1 MLYGQGSKGCRP
13 HRHEYRGY
21 FFVGKGNRM
30 AEGESGIDAGAVA
43 VAAGP
48 DHAAP
53 DLDWSSAALTTP
65 LDDARPP
72 RPPLRQSL
80 KAATQ
85 KKHWAVIALITAY
98 IGWFSY
104 LSWKLYYGYGYPPFD
119 LAIFDQGMWL
129 LTHFHIPFV
138 TVMGRNLFGD
148 HTSFILL
155 LFAPFYRLFPEP
167 MGLLILQTLAIA
179 GAAIPIYV
187 LGQKFTR
194 NTYIATALAATFLL
208 NPALEQGNLQ
218 QFHPEALQ
226 VLIIAV
232 AIYAAIESRGALL
245 FVMVV
250 LSLMVKE
257 DAALL
262 IVPLGLWVL
271 WRRDRKWGLW
281 IIAGAVAWSAAV
293 LEWIIPSLLGQSSL
307 YSGDIPFGGV
317 SGFFR
322 TMFTLPVTFL
332 TYLKDDGRPYYV
344 WQMGFTTGWGFLLS
358 PEIAAIGL
366 LVLLENVVS
375 TLPYMHQIPYQ
386 FSMPIVPILVLGT
399 VWAVSR
405 QTTKRRY
412 VLTGVTVACAL
423 WSCALW
429 GYAPF
434 SSNKVTA
441 TWAPNSAAVSAFS
454 KLERKIPPNAIV
466 SAWYLFVPHLDHR
479 TQIYLWPTPFDTQN
493 YGLFNNNGTVLPI
506 ASKVQYLVLSIPV
519 SPSEDESVFTPLSK
533 EFTLI
538 AHDDGIGLFKR
549 TSK

>member
-1 MLYGQGSKGCRP
+1 MT
-13 HRHEYRGY
+13 E
-21 FFVGKGNRM
+21 
-30 AEGESGIDAGAVA
+30 AEERSSGDVGAVA
-43 VAAGP
+43 VATGVG
-48 DHAAP
+48 HASG
-53 DLDWSSAALTTP
+53 DFTEILDVSPPPSGDT
-65 LDDARPP
+65 RPP
-72 RPPLRQSL
+72 RPSLRESL
-80 KAATQ
+80 KGATQ
-85 KKHWAVIALITAY
+85 KKHWPVIALIAAY
-98 IGWFSY
+98 VGWFSY
-104 LSWKLYYGYGYPPFD
+104 LSWKLYDGYGYPPFD

-167 MGLLILQTLAIA
+167 MGLLILQTLALA
-179 GAAIPIYV
+179 GAAIPIYM
-187 LGQKFTR
+187 LGQKLTR
-194 NTYIATALAATFLL
+194 NTYIATALAAAFLL

-232 AIYAAIESRGALL
+232 AIYAAIESRGRLL

-271 WRRDRKWGLW
+271 WRRNRKWGLW
-281 IIAGAVAWSAAV
+281 IISGAVAWSAAV
-293 LEWIIPSLLGQSSL
+293 LEWIIPSFLGHSSL

-317 SGFFR
+317 TGFFK
-322 TMFTLPVTFL
+322 TLFTLPVTML

-344 WQMGFTTGWGFLLS
+344 WQIGFTTGWGFLLS

-366 LVLLENVVS
+366 LVLAENVVS
-375 TLPYMHQIPYQ
+375 QLPYMHQLPYQ
-386 FSMPIVPILVLGT
+386 FSMPLVPILVLGT

-405 QTTKRRY
+405 QKSKTARY
-412 VLTGVTVACAL
+412 VLTTVTVGCAL
-423 WSCALW
+423 WSCVLW

-434 SSNKVTA
+434 SSNNVTP
-441 TWAPNSAAVSAFS
+441 TWGPTSAAVHAFA
-454 KLERKIPPNAIV
+454 KLDRMIPPNAIV

-479 TQIYLWPTPFDTQN
+479 TEIYLWPTPFDVQN
-493 YGLFNNNGTVLPI
+493 YGLLNNDGTVLPI
-506 ASKVQYLVLSIPV
+506 ASKVQYLVLPIPV
-519 SPSEDESVFTPLSK
+519 NADDDVNIFDPIAKHFK
-533 EFTLI
+533 LI
-538 AHDDGIGLFKR
+538 AHYDGIGLFKR
-549 TSK
+549 TST

>member
-1 MLYGQGSKGCRP
+1 MSDADVWSGDDDGS
-13 HRHEYRGY
+13 
-21 FFVGKGNRM
+21 
-30 AEGESGIDAGAVA
+30 VA
-43 VAAGP
+43 VATGP
-48 DHAAP
+48 DDASDGVDRFIDPRLRPA
-53 DLDWSSAALTTP
+53 S
-65 LDDARPP
+65 DARAP
-72 RPPLRQSL
+72 RRSLGDSLRG
-80 KAATQ
+80 ATQ
-85 KKHWAVIALITAY
+85 RKHWAVIALIGGY
-98 IGWFSY
+98 VGWFSY

-167 MGLLILQTLAIA
+167 MGLLILQTLALA

-187 LGQKFTR
+187 LAQKFTR
-194 NTYIATALAATFLL
+194 NTYIATALVAAFLL

-226 VLIIAV
+226 VFIIAV

-262 IVPLGLWVL
+262 IIPLGLWVL

-281 IIAGAVAWSAAV
+281 IIAGAVAWSLAV
-293 LEWIIPSLLGQSSL
+293 LEWIIPSLLGQGSL

-317 SGFFR
+317 TGFLK
-322 TMFTLPVTFL
+322 TLFTLPVTML

-344 WQMGFTTGWGFLLS
+344 WQMGFSTGWAFLFS

-366 LVLLENVVS
+366 LVLLENVFS
-375 TLPYMHQIPYQ
+375 TLPYMHQLPYQ
-386 FSMPIVPILVLGT
+386 FSMPLVPILVLGT
-399 VWAVSR
+399 VWAVVR
-405 QTTKRRY
+405 QKSSLARYALTT
-412 VLTGVTVACAL
+412 VTLACAL
-423 WSCALW
+423 WSCVLW

-434 SSNKVTA
+434 SSNTVTP
-441 TWAPNSAAVSAFS
+441 TWSPNSVAVRAFS
-454 KLERKIPPNAIV
+454 ALDAKIPPNAIV

-493 YGLFNNNGTVLPI
+493 YGLFNNNGDVLPI
-506 ASKVQYLVLSIPV
+506 AKKVQYLVLPIPLNA
-519 SPSEDESVFTPLSK
+519 SDDENVFAPMAK
-533 EFTLI
+533 QFKLI
-538 AHDDGIGLFKR
+538 AHVDGIGLFKR
-549 TSK
+549 VST

>member
-1 MLYGQGSKGCRP
+1 MTQAEVTSGTDVESIDVADD
-13 HRHEYRGY
+13 HRQAILDEYPALSPTQHS
-21 FFVGKGNRM
+21 F
-30 AEGESGIDAGAVA
+30 AGA
-43 VAAGP
+43 
-48 DHAAP
+48 
-53 DLDWSSAALTTP
+53 
-65 LDDARPP
+65 RRP
-72 RPPLRQSL
+72 RPPIRDSLR
-80 KAATQ
+80 AATQ
-85 KKHWAVIALITAY
+85 PKHWAVIALILAY
-98 IGWFSY
+98 ISWFSY

-167 MGLLILQTLAIA
+167 QGLLMLQTLAIA
-179 GAAIPIYV
+179 CTAIPIYV
-187 LGQKFTR
+187 LAQKFTR

-208 NPALEQGNLQ
+208 NPALEQGNMQ

-232 AIYAAIESRGALL
+232 AIYAAIESRGRLL
-245 FVMVV
+245 IVMVV

-262 IVPLGLWVL
+262 VVPLGLWVL

-281 IIAGAVAWSAAV
+281 IIAGAVAWTAAA
-293 LEWIIPSLLGQSSL
+293 LELIIPSLLGQTSL

-332 TYLKDDGRPYYV
+332 TYLKDDNRPYYV

-358 PEIAAIGL
+358 PEIAAIGV

-375 TLPYMHQIPYQ
+375 TLPYMQQIPYQ
-386 FSMPIVPILVLGT
+386 FSMPLVPILVLGT
-399 VWAVSR
+399 VWAIGR
-405 QTTKRRY
+405 QKSQLRRY
-412 VLTGVTVACAL
+412 VLTTVTVGCAL
-423 WSCALW
+423 WSCVLW
-429 GYAPF
+429 GVAPF
-434 SSNKVTA
+434 SSNSLSG
-441 TWAPNSAAVSAFS
+441 TWAPNSAAVRDISS
-454 KLERKIPPNAIV
+454 LEQKIPPNAIV
-466 SAWYLFVPHLDHR
+466 SAYYLFVPHLDHR
-479 TQIYLWPTPFDTQN
+479 TQIYLWPTPFDTGN

-506 ASKVQYLVLSIPV
+506 ARKVQYLVLPIPLDAAN
-519 SPSEDESVFTPLSK
+519 DESVFAPLSK

-538 AHDDGIGLFKR
+538 DHADGVGLFKR
-549 TSK
+549 TAG

>member
-1 MLYGQGSKGCRP
+1 
-13 HRHEYRGY
+13 
-21 FFVGKGNRM
+21 M
-30 AEGESGIDAGAVA
+30 AEAEESSGIDFGAVA
-43 VAAGP
+43 VASGP
-48 DHAAP
+48 DQASGDVAP
-53 DLDWSSAALTTP
+53 SVTATTIP
-65 LDDARPP
+65 SDDTRPP
-72 RPPLRQSL
+72 RPSLRQSL
-80 KAATQ
+80 KGATR
-85 KKHWAVIALITAY
+85 KKHWAVIALIAAY
-98 IGWFSY
+98 VGWFSY

-167 MGLLILQTLAIA
+167 QGLLMLQTLAIA

-187 LGQKFTR
+187 LAQKFTR

-208 NPALEQGNLQ
+208 NPALEQGNMQ

-262 IVPLGLWVL
+262 IIPLGLWVL

-281 IIAGAVAWSAAV
+281 IIAGAVAWTAAA
-293 LEWIIPSLLGQSSL
+293 LEWIIPSLLGRSSL
-307 YSGDIPFGGV
+307 YGGDIPFGGV

-322 TMFTLPVTFL
+322 TLFTLPVTMF

-358 PEIAAIGL
+358 PEIAAIGV

-386 FSMPIVPILVLGT
+386 FSMPLVPVLVLGT

-405 QTTKRRY
+405 QKTTVRRY
-412 VLTGVTVACAL
+412 VLTAVTVGCAL
-423 WSCALW
+423 WSCVLW
-429 GYAPF
+429 GLAPF
-434 SSNKVTA
+434 SSNSVSGE
-441 TWAPNSAAVSAFS
+441 WAPNRAAVRAFS
-454 KLERKIPPNAIV
+454 SLERKIPPNAIV
-466 SAWYLFVPHLDHR
+466 SAWYIFVPHLDHR

-506 ASKVQYLVLSIPV
+506 ASQVQYLVLPIPLNA
-519 SPSEDESVFTPLSK
+519 SDDENVFAPMAK

-549 TSK
+549 KSK